1 MSSTSSCGSPPSGSA
16 CARRR
21 CAARGPRGRRPLQR
35 RMRRTRRARRRCS
48 SSSWRRTR
56 RWPSAWL
63 RAASSPSSSTPNGA
77 GPPRCWRAVRK
88 RTAWPSYDRGAA
100 VARPDRAPA
109 ADELPVEV
117 DDEELDDAE
126 PTAVEDGDGTP
137 AAESAEE
144 NGGPPRTTDPVR
156 LYLREAGAIQL
167 LTREGEV
174 EIAKR
179 IEESNRLL
187 VRAVLG
193 TPHALRYVLALA
205 EPLRAGEVRVRD
217 LVADEGEEDAETEPA
232 AEDLRLR
239 RRFLAQ
245 LGRVRRLVAARDA
258 LARGLLDR
266 RREHARLAQARAR
279 LEARLLGALCGL
291 GLSRRQIERVASG
304 LYAGVERVG
313 RRRAQLQAVE
323 RRTGRS
329 AAELLRMTRGLARG
343 GESGEPSRPE
353 RAALEHA
360 CRELR
365 VPHETLVA

>member
-1 MSSTSSCGSPPSGSA
+1 MSMNPAIRES
-16 CARRR
+16 
-21 CAARGPRGRRPLQR
+21 
-35 RMRRTRRARRRCS
+35 
-48 SSSWRRTR
+48 
-56 RWPSAWL
+56 
-63 RAASSPSSSTPNGA
+63 
-77 GPPRCWRAVRK
+77 K
-88 RTAWPSYDRGAA
+88 DRGAA

-109 ADELPVEV
+109 AGELPVEV

-193 TPHALRYVLALA
+193 TPHAL
-205 EPLRAGEVRVRD
+205 
-217 LVADEGEEDAETEPA
+217 
-232 AEDLRLR
+232 
-239 RRFLAQ
+239 
-245 LGRVRRLVAARDA
+245 
-258 LARGLLDR
+258 
-266 RREHARLAQARAR
+266 
-279 LEARLLGALCGL
+279 CGL

-343 GESGEPSRPE
+343 GESGEPCRPE

-360 CRELR
+360 CRELC
-365 VPHETLVA
+365 VPHE

>member
-1 MSSTSSCGSPPSGSA
+1 
-16 CARRR
+16 
-21 CAARGPRGRRPLQR
+21 
-35 RMRRTRRARRRCS
+35 
-48 SSSWRRTR
+48 
-56 RWPSAWL
+56 
-63 RAASSPSSSTPNGA
+63 
-77 GPPRCWRAVRK
+77 
-88 RTAWPSYDRGAA
+88 
-100 VARPDRAPA
+100 
-109 ADELPVEV
+109 
-117 DDEELDDAE
+117 
-126 PTAVEDGDGTP
+126 
-137 AAESAEE
+137 
-144 NGGPPRTTDPVR
+144 
-156 LYLREAGAIQL
+156 
-167 LTREGEV
+167 
-174 EIAKR
+174 KR

-205 EPLRAGEVRVRD
+205 EPLRAGEVRVRA

-245 LGRVRRLVAARDA
+245 LGRVRRLVAARDT
-258 LARGLLDR
+258 LARGLVDR
-266 RREHARLAQARAR
+266 RREHARLAQGRAR

-353 RAALEHA
+353 RAALEQA
-360 CRELR
+360 CQELR
-365 VPHETLVA
+365 VPHETLVSLAEENRGTPRDRRSGAHDPYPRAHGGDHQQADPHRALPGAGDGPRADAGGDRRAHGHPRRQGAAGHEDRQGADLARDADRRGGGLERRRLH

>member
-1 MSSTSSCGSPPSGSA
+1 MSMNPAIRES
-16 CARRR
+16 
-21 CAARGPRGRRPLQR
+21 
-35 RMRRTRRARRRCS
+35 
-48 SSSWRRTR
+48 
-56 RWPSAWL
+56 
-63 RAASSPSSSTPNGA
+63 
-77 GPPRCWRAVRK
+77 K
-88 RTAWPSYDRGAA
+88 DRGAA

-109 ADELPVEV
+109 AGELPVEV

-137 AAESAEE
+137 TPESAEE

-193 TPHALRYVLALA
+193 TPHALHYVLALA
-205 EPLRAGEVRVRD
+205 EPLRAG
-217 LVADEGEEDAETEPA
+217 
-232 AEDLRLR
+232 
-239 RRFLAQ
+239 
-245 LGRVRRLVAARDA
+245 
-258 LARGLLDR
+258 
-266 RREHARLAQARAR
+266 
-279 LEARLLGALCGL
+279 
-291 GLSRRQIERVASG
+291 
-304 LYAGVERVG
+304 
-313 RRRAQLQAVE
+313 E

-343 GESGEPSRPE
+343 GESGEPCRPE

-365 VPHETLVA
+365 VPHETLVALAEEIRGTRRELAELEREFGMPVAALERAVRDIRAAELRARATKQELIQANLRLVVSIAKRYMNRGLQ